1 MIDKGVGMQLHA
13 CWDCGFE
20 SRREYECLL
29 WLLFAVRYRSLRRAD
44 HSSRE
49 VQMSVVSLSAT
60 VTLRKLGRRGPMG
73 HLAPWKKKKIY
84 IYIYDLNLYAP
95 CILYIGQTYRYSP
108 EYSFYIFSQQMYL
121 IIIIIFFR
129 ISLTFFV
136 YSSTK
141 CLLFPN
147 VILLGS

>member
-1 MIDKGVGMQLHA
+1 MSFVIVVCCQVQISA
-13 CWDCGFE
+13 A
-20 SRREYECLL
+20 S
-29 WLLFAVRYRSLRRAD
+29 RSL
-44 HSSRE
+44 
-49 VQMSVVSLSAT
+49 VQRSPDECGVSECDSDASKIGT
-60 VTLRKLGRRGPMG
+60 PWPNG
-73 HLAPWKKKKIY
+73 APCAMEKKKKY